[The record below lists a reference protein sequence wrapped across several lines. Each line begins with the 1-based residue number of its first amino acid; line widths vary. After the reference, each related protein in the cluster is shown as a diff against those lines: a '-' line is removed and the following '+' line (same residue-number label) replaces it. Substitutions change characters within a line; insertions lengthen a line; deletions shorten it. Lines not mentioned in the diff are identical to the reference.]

1 MSSILKLYLKI
12 FLLFVFCYGTINLI
26 YYFFDTSYFDLKDV
40 YQIFIFGFFMS
51 FTLVSLHL
59 FCLKQMKIKDFS
71 SSNLSVIQLKIITS
85 NLNQEDLFQKI
96 TSHPLLRNMKHI
108 KTENG
113 LKIHTSLNW
122 KTWGEIIEITCISHN
137 NVGTVCN
144 VKSKPKLITTILDYG
159 KSLENLN
166 MIENIIKN

>member
-40 YQIFIFGFFMS
+40 YQILIFGFFMS

-71 SSNLSVIQLKIITS
+71 SSNLKAELHFEVFNNTS
-85 NLNQEDLFQKI
+85 
-96 TSHPLLRNMKHI
+96 
-108 KTENG
+108 
-113 LKIHTSLNW
+113 
-122 KTWGEIIEITCISHN
+122 EI
-137 NVGTVCN
+137 V
-144 VKSKPKLITTILDYG
+144 TTIKSQFSDLILDRIKYVHELQNLYFSLT
-159 KSLENLN
+159 KSELVGL
-166 MIENIIKN
+166 

>member
-59 FCLKQMKIKDFS
+59 FCLKQMKIK
-71 SSNLSVIQLKIITS
+71 
-85 NLNQEDLFQKI
+85 
-96 TSHPLLRNMKHI
+96 
-108 KTENG
+108 
-113 LKIHTSLNW
+113 
-122 KTWGEIIEITCISHN
+122 
-137 NVGTVCN
+137 
-144 VKSKPKLITTILDYG
+144 
-159 KSLENLN
+159 
-166 MIENIIKN
+166 